1 MHLIIILYINRV
13 IWQNKIQVWLARES
27 TILKTAATLQKP
39 IEIKVKVVKLISI
52 SAAVQLLKSINIQD
66 SKIYTAFLDW
76 CIEVQDK
83 VFHPDV
89 QMIDL
94 ISVCSNYLYLGLVH
108 IHHVSSILM
117 GIVFLIVKHELIN
130 AN

>member
-1 MHLIIILYINRV
+1 MILYVNRV
-13 IWQNKIQVWLARES
+13 IWQNDIQVWLAREP

-52 SAAVQLLKSINIQD
+52 PAAVQLLKSMDIQD

-76 CIEVQDK
+76 CIEVQNK

-94 ISVCSNYLYLGLVH
+94 ISVCNHYLYTYFIMYPVLSYGY
-108 IHHVSSILM
+108 
-117 GIVFLIVKHELIN
+117 IVFLIVKYELIN
-130 AN
+130 AY

>member
-1 MHLIIILYINRV
+1 MILYVNRV
-13 IWQNKIQVWLARES
+13 IWQNNIQVWLAREP

-52 SAAVQLLKSINIQD
+52 PAAVQLLKSMDIQD

-76 CIEVQDK
+76 CIEVQNK

-94 ISVCSNYLYLGLVH
+94 ISVCSHYLYTYFIMYPVLSYGY
-108 IHHVSSILM
+108 
-117 GIVFLIVKHELIN
+117 IVFLIVKYELIN
-130 AN
+130 AY

>member
-1 MHLIIILYINRV
+1 MILYVNRV
-13 IWQNKIQVWLARES
+13 IWQNDIQVWLAREP

-52 SAAVQLLKSINIQD
+52 PAAVQLLKSMDIQD
-66 SKIYTAFLDW
+66 SKIYAAFLDW

-94 ISVCSNYLYLGLVH
+94 ISVCNHYLYTYFIMYPVLSYGY
-108 IHHVSSILM
+108 
-117 GIVFLIVKHELIN
+117 IVFLIVKYELIN
-130 AN
+130 

>member
-1 MHLIIILYINRV
+1 MILYVNRV
-13 IWQNKIQVWLARES
+13 IWQNDIQVWLAREP

-52 SAAVQLLKSINIQD
+52 PAAVQLLKSMDIQD

-94 ISVCSNYLYLGLVH
+94 ISVCSHYLYTYFIMYPVLSYGY
-108 IHHVSSILM
+108 
-117 GIVFLIVKHELIN
+117 IVFLIVKYELIN
-130 AN
+130 AY